1 MSEITYKE
9 LRQQRRERD
18 FLLSEIESELQH
30 FAGLLTAEYIKS
42 LYLPKSNGA
51 RHGRPQPE
59 DYVHIGLDNEGQIE
73 WSNSYS
79 RLVLD
84 EDKRMFFPI
93 RTLLGE
99 DTELG
104 SDEAIIYCILS
115 LEKNLIC
122 IELQCEDGQTIQTFK
137 FTRTAKKE
145 ALREVVTRIKTHI
158 YSLLQWAG

>member
-1 MSEITYKE
+1 MTEITYNE
-9 LRQQRRERD
+9 LRRQRRQRD

-42 LYLPKSNGA
+42 LYLPKSNGSG
-51 RHGRPQPE
+51 RGRPRPE
-59 DYVHIGLDNEGQIE
+59 DYVHIGLDNEGQVE

-84 EDKRMFFPI
+84 EDQRMFFPI

-99 DTELG
+99 DTELA

-115 LEKNLIC
+115 MEKDLIC
-122 IELQCEDGQTIQTFK
+122 IELQCEEGQTIQTFK

-158 YSLLQWAG
+158 HSLLQWAG